1 MKKSPERRPANPGVE
16 TDLREGLAA
25 LGIDP
30 DERQL
35 GQLLDYLALLERW
48 NQAYNLTAVQDPR
61 EMVSRHLL
69 DSLAVLPWLRGQRF
83 VDLGTG
89 AGLPG
94 IPLAI
99 FRPGLEFVLL
109 DGNGKRI
116 RFLFQVKAALG
127 LGNVREVHSRAE
139 DFRDEAGFDG
149 LLSRAFSSL
158 AEMITCSDHL
168 RAPGGRFYALKGR
181 YPGKELRELPKPYN
195 VIDCRTLAVPGA
207 AGERHLIEIGTS
219 P

>member
-1 MKKSPERRPANPGVE
+1 ME
-16 TDLREGLAA
+16 TDLREGLATME
-25 LGIDP
+25 IPCNDH
-30 DERQL
+30 QS
-35 GQLLDYLALLERW
+35 GQLLDYLDLLIRW
-48 NQAYNLTAVQDPR
+48 NRAYNLTAVQDPR
-61 EMVSRHLL
+61 EMVSRHLF

-99 FRPGLEFVLL
+99 VCPGMDFVLL
-109 DGNGKRI
+109 DGNGKRV
-116 RFLFQVKAALG
+116 RFLFQVKSALG
-127 LGNVREVHSRAE
+127 LDNVREVHSRAE
-139 DFRDEAGFDG
+139 DFRDESGFDG

-158 AEMITCSDHL
+158 AEMIACSAHL

-181 YPGKELRELPKPYN
+181 YPEKELRELPKPYN
-195 VIDCRTLAVPGA
+195 VIACRKLAVPGA
-207 AGERHLIEIGTS
+207 AAERHLIEIGTS